1 MTVAPQLTRS
11 DSRAAL
17 SLARRPWSVPTC
29 AGAVVVRGTLP
40 GDLAAVALLHG
51 RCSAPTLLQRYLK
64 GGRAPSLTTLS
75 KLLHRPLVVAAFA
88 PDGGAVALASATR
101 AGLDAKGESEPATT
115 LQLGLLVRDDWQQR
129 GVGRALAA
137 HLAASAQLLGFRELV
152 ADVAS
157 QGLPLRRI
165 LDGIG
170 STRSQRNPLGSRLRT
185 RLDDAVLV
193 GLGPVRLAS

>member
-1 MTVAPQLTRS
+1 M
-11 DSRAAL
+11 
-17 SLARRPWSVPTC
+17 PTS
-29 AGAVVVRGTLP
+29 AGPVVVRGTLP

-51 RCSAPTLLQRYLK
+51 RCSAQTLLQRYLK

-75 KLLHRPLVVAAFA
+75 DLMHRPLVVVAFA
-88 PDGGAVALASATR
+88 PDGEAIALASATR
-101 AGLDAKGESEPATT
+101 AGAGRQGETEPGTT

-137 HLAASAQLLGFRELV
+137 HVAASAQLLGVRELV

-170 STRSQRNPLGSRLRT
+170 AHQS
-185 RLDDAVLV
+185 
-193 GLGPVRLAS
+193 